1 MSFKA
6 AAAEPGDFHVV
17 KTELRNMLAASKYEE
32 DNLKNGHATV
42 WGSFYC
48 VLTNESKLCLGQDL
62 VVFLDAY
69 SMAF

>member
-1 MSFKA
+1 
-6 AAAEPGDFHVV
+6 
-17 KTELRNMLAASKYEE
+17 MLAASKYEE

-69 SMAF
+69 SMAL